1 MGKIKE
7 TLKKVF
13 CLPPLPTVVISV
25 PSFIFVFIMLGI
37 GGHPVLEYL
46 SYGLSAY
53 ALVITITGMP
63 AVIEAVRQ
71 GIQESPLVKKLRSFP
86 VIGRYLDD
94 GAFRAVVSLY
104 GSVTINFAYVFI
116 NLFSGIYYR
125 SLWFVA
131 LAFYYIFLAV
141 TRFTLLHHMR
151 SRPVGQEYDSEWR
164 RYRLVGCILL
174 VLNLA
179 LVVIVTLVVM
189 QNKGFEYGGYLI
201 YIMAIY
207 AFYTIILSSINV
219 VKYRR
224 YNSPVLSAV
233 KAVNLT
239 AALVS
244 MLSLETAMI
253 SQFGSAENPTFR
265 RTMTAVTGF
274 CVCVFVLGMAIFMI
288 VRSSKKLKEEDSYGR
303 QE

>member
-1 MGKIKE
+1 MGKLKAL
-7 TLKKVF
+7 LKKAF
-13 CLPPLPTVVISV
+13 CLPPLPTVVIAV
-25 PSFIFVFIMLGI
+25 PSFIFVFLMLGM
-37 GGHPVLEYL
+37 GGHPALEYL

-63 AVIEAVRQ
+63 AVIAAVKRR
-71 GIQESPLVKKLRSFP
+71 IRESPLVKKLRGVP

-94 GAFRAVVSLY
+94 GVFRALVSLY
-104 GSVTINFAYVFI
+104 GSVTINFAYVLT

-131 LAFYYIFLAV
+131 LAFYYGFLAG
-141 TRFTLLHHMR
+141 TRFMLLHHMR
-151 SRPVGQEYDSEWR
+151 SRPVGQEHGSEWR
-164 RYRLVGCILL
+164 RYRLAGGILL

-179 LVVIVTLVVM
+179 LAVIVTLVVM
-189 QNKGFEYGGYLI
+189 QNRGFEYGGYLI
-201 YIMAIY
+201 YVMAIY
-207 AFYTIILSSINV
+207 AFYTTILSIIHV

-253 SQFGSAENPTFR
+253 SRFDSGEDPIYR
-265 RTMTAVTGF
+265 RTMTAATGF

-288 VRSSKKLKEEDSYGR
+288 VRASRKLKEADRYGR
-303 QE
+303 SK

>member
-7 TLKKVF
+7 ILKKVF
-13 CLPPLPTVVISV
+13 CLPPLPTVVIAV

-46 SYGLSAY
+46 SYSLSAY
-53 ALVITITGMP
+53 ALVITVTGMP
-63 AVIEAVRQ
+63 AIIEAASRAV
-71 GIQESPLVKKLRSFP
+71 QENPLIKKLRRVP

-94 GAFRAVVSLY
+94 GAFRTEVSLY
-104 GSVTINFAYVFI
+104 GSVTINFAYVLI
-116 NLFSGIYYR
+116 KLLSGIYYR

-131 LAFYYIFLAV
+131 LAFYYVFLVV
-141 TRFTLLHHMR
+141 TRFVLLHHVR
-151 SRPVGQEYDSEWR
+151 KKPVGQERASEWR

-174 VLNLA
+174 FLNLA
-179 LVVIVTLVVM
+179 LAVIVTLVVK

-201 YIMAIY
+201 YVMAIY
-207 AFYTIILSSINV
+207 AFYTTILSIINV

-224 YNSPVLSAV
+224 YNSPVLSAI

-253 SQFGSAENPTFR
+253 SQFDSGEDPIFR

-274 CVCVFVLGMAIFMI
+274 CVCAFVLGMAIFML
-288 VRSSKKLKEEDSYGR
+288 VRSSKKLKEMAD
-303 QE
+303 

>member
-1 MGKIKE
+1 MMKKIRE
-7 TLKKVF
+7 CLKKIF
-13 CLPPLPTVVISV
+13 RLPPLPTVVIAV
-25 PSFIFVFIMLGI
+25 PSFIFVFIMLGV
-37 GGHPVLEYL
+37 GGHPALEYL

-71 GIQESPLVKKLRSFP
+71 GIRESPLVTKLRSFP

-94 GAFRAVVSLY
+94 GAFRAVISLY
-104 GSVTINFAYVFI
+104 GSVTINFAYVFL

-125 SLWFVA
+125 SLWFAA
-131 LAFYYIFLAV
+131 LGFYYIFLAV

-151 SRPVGQEYDSEWR
+151 SRPVGQEYISEWR
-164 RYRLVGCILL
+164 RYRFVGGILL
-174 VLNLA
+174 ALNLA
-179 LVVIVTLVVM
+179 LAVIVTLVVM

-224 YNSPVLSAV
+224 YNSPVLSAT

-244 MLSLETAMI
+244 MLSLETAML
-253 SQFGSAENPTFR
+253 SQFDSGEDPVFR

-288 VRSSKKLKEEDSYGR
+288 VRSSKKLKETAN
-303 QE
+303 